1 MINFRLRNLVQFLET
16 FRTQEKSV
24 IGDLQECEYGKF
36 GWIMNPEDSKIAW
49 GKTLMKSPEGLLP
62 LPTNP

>member
-16 FRTQEKSV
+16 FRTKEKPV

-36 GWIMNPEDSKIAW
+36 G
-49 GKTLMKSPEGLLP
+49 
-62 LPTNP
+62 